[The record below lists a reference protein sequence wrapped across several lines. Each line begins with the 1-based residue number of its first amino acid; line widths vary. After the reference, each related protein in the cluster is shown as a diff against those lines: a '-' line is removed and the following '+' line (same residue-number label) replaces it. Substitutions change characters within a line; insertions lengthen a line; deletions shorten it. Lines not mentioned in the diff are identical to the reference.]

1 MAIIKAEDIM
11 SRRMF
16 AFDLSATIYNL
27 SDRMRMFYFRMWRLD
42 VVLSNMAVKEKS
54 EWYEQFLWMQI
65 KKEWLMLHLTGR
77 TNKGIAGKK
86 DIKEITC
93 TQLDIA
99 FLLYSSH
106 NSVTS

>member
-1 MAIIKAEDIM
+1 
-11 SRRMF
+11 
-16 AFDLSATIYNL
+16 
-27 SDRMRMFYFRMWRLD
+27 MFYFRMWRLD
-42 VVLSNMAVKEKS
+42 VVLSNMEVKS
-54 EWYEQFLWMQI
+54 ELYEQFLWMQI
-65 KKEWLMLHLTGR
+65 KRECVQEWLMLRLTGR

-93 TQLDIA
+93 SQLDIA

>member
-1 MAIIKAEDIM
+1 
-11 SRRMF
+11 
-16 AFDLSATIYNL
+16 
-27 SDRMRMFYFRMWRLD
+27 
-42 VVLSNMAVKEKS
+42 
-54 EWYEQFLWMQI
+54 MQI
-65 KKEWLMLHLTGR
+65 KRERVKEWLMLRLTGR

-93 TQLDIA
+93 SQLDIA